1 MSHAAN
7 ATRVRA
13 GLAPTRKVGGSRRE
27 RLSMCPPGAS
37 RQEGERREAQ
47 REPCGTMS
55 PGLRNHGEEGVHGSR
70 LSRLAAL
77 GQDDHRDAAKKHV
90 WCIIRDAAMT
100 CDARLRI
107 TCL

>member
-1 MSHAAN
+1 
-7 ATRVRA
+7 
-13 GLAPTRKVGGSRRE
+13 
-27 RLSMCPPGAS
+27 MCHPGAS

-70 LSRLAAL
+70 LRAVALRRPKARLSRLAAL

-100 CDARLRI
+100 CDARLRM